1 MTTSHYV
8 RGEVPPDSPLRALAG
23 RTVTLPADGLP
34 QLATR
39 VRELRRANIDPV
51 VLPARYV
58 PWTPIALGLA
68 VGVLAAVGTAL
79 AAILTGHPTVAW
91 VAAGAMVLLGIA
103 LFPVLTHLEMD
114 R

>member
-23 RTVTLPADGLP
+23 RTVTLPAADLP

-39 VRELRRANIDPV
+39 VRELRRADIDPV
-51 VLPARYV
+51 VLPVRYV
-58 PWTPIALGLA
+58 PWTPVLLAGAGL
-68 VGVLAAVGTAL
+68 VLVDVATVL
-79 AAILTGHPTVAW
+79 AAILIGHTLIAW
-91 VAAGAMVLLGIA
+91 TAAGVGVVLGLLLLLA
-103 LFPVLTHLEMD
+103 CLHMEMD